1 MRPLPDCFVGTAAF
15 RFAAL
20 TNDAFNKAF
29 REMGGKVFCSISQQ
43 NDRLF
48 YEFVNFDC
56 CSRSL
61 RTICM
66 GRAGQNHVSRMRWR
80 RPEANKNK
88 LLLFNECCKG
98 AKQFPKINPSNI
110 HKHWSEFLI
119 SLGKSKNFQE
129 LHITAHLFDSID
141 AHQTPYLKGTSRAT
155 ALKTHRP

>member
-1 MRPLPDCFVGTAAF
+1 MQKNTHTHTFYKNASQTKDAMRPLPDCFVGTAAF

-66 GRAGQNHVSRMRWR
+66 GRAGQNHVPRM
-80 RPEANKNK
+80 
-88 LLLFNECCKG
+88 
-98 AKQFPKINPSNI
+98 
-110 HKHWSEFLI
+110 
-119 SLGKSKNFQE
+119 
-129 LHITAHLFDSID
+129 
-141 AHQTPYLKGTSRAT
+141 Y
-155 ALKTHRP
+155 